1 LNSSQLRGPIGFVG
15 LAAVNAD
22 VAREGHRFGAG
33 LETMARIDRRLILAV
48 LRCALTAQ
56 IKPARKRYNSDENQA
71 ADRERHREKV
81 AASIAA
87 ERAWLRGEA
96 EEPAWPPFPP
106 RSIYLNR
113 GLRIGGDDG
122 RDRQS
127 IASSPA
133 NEELQPSEP
142 LCGSGN

>member
-1 LNSSQLRGPIGFVG
+1 M
-15 LAAVNAD
+15 AAA
-22 VAREGHRFGAG
+22 
-33 LETMARIDRRLILAV
+33 
-48 LRCALTAQ
+48 
-56 IKPARKRYNSDENQA
+56 
-71 ADRERHREKV
+71 
-81 AASIAA
+81 IAA

-113 GLRIGGDDG
+113 GLRIGGDNG

-133 NEELQPSEP
+133 NEELQPQRAA
-142 LCGSGN
+142 LWVRQLTRGFALGLAD